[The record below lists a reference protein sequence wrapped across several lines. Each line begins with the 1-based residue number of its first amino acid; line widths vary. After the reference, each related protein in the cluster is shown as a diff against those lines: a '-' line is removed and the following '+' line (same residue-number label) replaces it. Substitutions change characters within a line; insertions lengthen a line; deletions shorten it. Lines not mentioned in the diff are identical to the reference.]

1 MHIEKRFVIFLT
13 NIDQS
18 LKFINSLS
26 PSKLKTIDDF
36 QSIYSVMLKNNGRF
50 DFDFFITRLENT
62 LILDADIKFSE
73 AIENFFKKY
82 KLKNA
87 KFDTRPSKDKEF
99 FQKFYTINKDINEAG
114 SISLKEISKQIIKES
129 NQKNIE
135 SENQNNDN
143 PILVIQEDN
152 RFLIQNKIVL
162 RVFIDSKIA
171 LIFDEEVKKYFTE
184 IKAIENVDDFFIE
197 NKIIDG
203 SWLIR
208 EKSIILEYGFDKL
221 CNESV
226 IDFNKGCYLGQELIT
241 RIKRSGVIRKKVKKI
256 PNEDSAK
263 NSNAEI
269 IKVGSKSTLILD
281 SIE

>member
-1 MHIEKRFVIFLT
+1 VHIEKRFVIFLT
-13 NIDQS
+13 NIDES

-36 QSIYSVMLKNNGRF
+36 QSIYSIMLKNNGRF
-50 DFDFFITRLENT
+50 DFDFFISRLEDT
-62 LILDADIKFSE
+62 LILDANIKFSE
-73 AIENFFKKY
+73 AIESFFKKY

-87 KFDTRPSKDKEF
+87 KFDTHQSTNKEF
-99 FQKFYTINKDINEAG
+99 FQKFYTINKDINEAERI
-114 SISLKEISKQIIKES
+114 ISLEEISKQIIKTS
-129 NQKNIE
+129 
-135 SENQNNDN
+135 NQNNDN

>member
-1 MHIEKRFVIFLT
+1 VHIEKRFVIFLT

-26 PSKLKTIDDF
+26 PSKVKTTDDSE
-36 QSIYSVMLKNNGRF
+36 SIYSIMLKNNGRF
-50 DFDFFITRLENT
+50 DFDFFITRLENN
-62 LILDADIKFSE
+62 LILDANIKFSE
-73 AIENFFKKY
+73 AIESFFKKY

-87 KFDTRPSKDKEF
+87 KFDTHQSTNKEF

-114 SISLKEISKQIIKES
+114 RIISLEEISKQIIKTS
-129 NQKNIE
+129 
-135 SENQNNDN
+135 NQNNDN

>member
-1 MHIEKRFVIFLT
+1 
-13 NIDQS
+13 
-18 LKFINSLS
+18 
-26 PSKLKTIDDF
+26 
-36 QSIYSVMLKNNGRF
+36 MLKNNGRF
-50 DFDFFITRLENT
+50 DFDFFISRLENT
-62 LILDADIKFSE
+62 LILDANIKFSE
-73 AIENFFKKY
+73 AIESFFKKY

-87 KFDTRPSKDKEF
+87 KFDTHQSTNKEF
-99 FQKFYTINKDINEAG
+99 FQKFYTINKDINEAERI
-114 SISLKEISKQIIKES
+114 ISLEEISKQIIKTS
-129 NQKNIE
+129 
-135 SENQNNDN
+135 NQNNDN

>member
-1 MHIEKRFVIFLT
+1 
-13 NIDQS
+13 
-18 LKFINSLS
+18 
-26 PSKLKTIDDF
+26 
-36 QSIYSVMLKNNGRF
+36 MLKNNGRF
-50 DFDFFITRLENT
+50 DFDFFITRLENN
-62 LILDADIKFSE
+62 LILDANIKFSE
-73 AIENFFKKY
+73 AIESFFKKY

-87 KFDTRPSKDKEF
+87 KFDTHQSTNKEF

-114 SISLKEISKQIIKES
+114 RIISLEEISKQIIKKTS
-129 NQKNIE
+129 
-135 SENQNNDN
+135 NQNNDN

-256 PNEDSAK
+256 PNEDGAK